1 MSNQSDHHSIK
12 PISGDISR
20 RHFIQASSA
29 LVTLPFF
36 SSNTMAATQDHAIT
50 EKTIDAKE
58 SERVVSTCSSFD
70 CGGKC
75 DIRAHVKDGKVTRI
89 STRPDADLDEEIFR
103 LQLTT
108 MLGFLIGAA

>member
-36 SSNTMAATQDHAIT
+36 SSNTMAATQDHAIA
-50 EKTIDAKE
+50 EKRLTPKRVSVLSLPVVVLTVAENVIFARTLKMAK
-58 SERVVSTCSSFD
+58 
-70 CGGKC
+70 
-75 DIRAHVKDGKVTRI
+75 
-89 STRPDADLDEEIFR
+89 
-103 LQLTT
+103 
-108 MLGFLIGAA
+108 

>member
-36 SSNTMAATQDHAIT
+36 LQHVAATQDHAIA
-50 EKTIDAKE
+50 EKRLTPKRM
-58 SERVVSTCSSFD
+58 SVLSLPVVVLTVAE
-70 CGGKC
+70 KC
-75 DIRAHVKDGKVTRI
+75 
-89 STRPDADLDEEIFR
+89 
-103 LQLTT
+103 
-108 MLGFLIGAA
+108 